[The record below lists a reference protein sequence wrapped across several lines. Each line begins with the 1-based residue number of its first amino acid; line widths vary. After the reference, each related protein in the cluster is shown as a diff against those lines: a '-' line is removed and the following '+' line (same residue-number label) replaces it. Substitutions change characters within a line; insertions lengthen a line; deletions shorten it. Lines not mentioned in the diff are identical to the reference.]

1 MDMLGIFKNIIKN
14 DYIYEIEKTLEKKG
28 ITNEIKS
35 LVMDTLFKIEEIYP
49 NYKRIKVDV
58 LEKRDYI
65 REIVVALKKVDNIY
79 TMNMQEK
86 DILKCVTDTKIE
98 KNARGYYD
106 IQIYHNNLS
115 LLYALQTIINEE
127 YGINEQPCSSSFDK
141 ILKIGGI
148 YSNIEILR
156 DFSGWNWNRN
166 KIKNFNIYYD
176 IIYKNLLL
184 ILGIDKM
191 IELKKT
197 RQCIHFMKKYL
208 VKKYKNDNVE
218 KLMEILKEIVFVM
231 SSEEE
236 KRLEIEANKKIIDM
250 YMAMKDIKKFMQ
262 KVNEEKKKNNKL
274 IAEYDKILNSHN
286 VLEREYNEY
295 LKAIEKS
302 KNEDNSNG
310 SLNID
315 SIIDIL
321 DIEEDNIG
329 KVYKEEIKN
338 IELFSIQI
346 FEKRKKVYN
355 KNLELSKIGNPENYV
370 EHKRIL
376 EEKIKYILDYEKVK
390 GDGKKEEELLENLMI
405 EYQKIVYDM
414 LEDRIEAI
422 YTNEEV
428 IDEIYRQRYIRYQN
442 VLKDKYIYQ
451 ISDLYQKMD
460 KILHLIVAKAMKFD
474 VLERVSEEENTNY
487 AAVSPALKTE
497 VLSLEEVK
505 VAIYTGKIT
514 LLCIYDGNVLI
525 KEIELFDVDPKLI
538 SIPTKKK
545 IKLFRLNVKNGGI
558 KIP

>member
-35 LVMDTLFKIEEIYP
+35 LVMDTLFKIEETYP

-79 TMNMQEK
+79 IMNMQEK
-86 DILKCVTDTKIE
+86 DILKCVTDTKID

-127 YGINEQPCSSSFDK
+127 YGINEQPCSSAFDK

-208 VKKYKNDNVE
+208 LKKYKNDNVE

-236 KRLEIEANKKIIDM
+236 KKLEIEANKKIIDI

-295 LKAIEKS
+295 LKAIEES

-329 KVYKEEIKN
+329 KIDKEEIKN

-346 FEKRKKVYN
+346 FEKRKKIYN

-390 GDGKKEEELLENLMI
+390 GDAKKEEELLENLMI

-460 KILHLIVAKAMKFD
+460 KILHLIMAKAMKFD

-505 VAIYTGKIT
+505 VAIYTGKTT

-545 IKLFRLNVKNGGI
+545 IKLFKG
-558 KIP
+558 KK

>member
-14 DYIYEIEKTLEKKG
+14 DYIYEVEKVLEKKK
-28 ITNEIKS
+28 ITNEIRS
-35 LVMDTLFKIEEIYP
+35 LVMDTLFKIEETYP
-49 NYKRIKVDV
+49 NYKRVKVDV
-58 LEKRDYI
+58 LEKKDYI
-65 REIVVALKKVDNIY
+65 GQIIIALKKVETIDIMY
-79 TMNMQEK
+79 MQEK
-86 DILKCVTDTKIE
+86 DVLKCLTKTTVE
-98 KNARGYYD
+98 KNQRGYYD
-106 IQIYHNNLS
+106 IQIYQNNLS
-115 LLYALQTIINEE
+115 LLYALQTIVNEE
-127 YGINEQPCSSSFDK
+127 YGGDELPCSSAFDK

-148 YSNIEILR
+148 YSDIEILR

-236 KRLEIEANKKIIDM
+236 KKLEIEANKKIIDM

-302 KNEDNSNG
+302 KNEDSSNG

-321 DIEEDNIG
+321 DIEEDDIG
-329 KVYKEEIKN
+329 KIDKEEIKN

-390 GDGKKEEELLENLMI
+390 GDAKKEEELLENLMI

-505 VAIYTGKIT
+505 VAIYTGKTT

-545 IKLFRLNVKNGGI
+545 IKLFKG
-558 KIP
+558 KK

>member
-35 LVMDTLFKIEEIYP
+35 LVMDTLFKIEETYP

-58 LEKRDYI
+58 LEKKDYI

-79 TMNMQEK
+79 IMNMQEK
-86 DILKCVTDTKIE
+86 DILKCVTDTKID

-127 YGINEQPCSSSFDK
+127 YGINEQPCSSAFDK

-166 KIKNFNIYYD
+166 KIKNFNIYHD

-208 VKKYKNDNVE
+208 LKKYKNKNVE

-236 KRLEIEANKKIIDM
+236 KNLEIQSNKKIIDM

-274 IAEYDKILNSHN
+274 LAEYDKILNSHN
-286 VLEREYNEY
+286 VLEREYEEY
-295 LKAIEKS
+295 LKSIEENNKKESNLSSNIEQMIDALDKDEDTIEKV
-302 KNEDNSNG
+302 N
-310 SLNID
+310 
-315 SIIDIL
+315 
-321 DIEEDNIG
+321 
-329 KVYKEEIKN
+329 KEEIKD

-346 FEKRKKVYN
+346 FEKRKKIYN
-355 KNLELSKIGNPENYV
+355 KNLELAKIGNPENYV

-376 EEKIKYILDYEKVK
+376 EEKVKHILNYEKVK
-390 GDGKKEEELLENLMI
+390 GDSKKEEELLENLII

-414 LEDRIEAI
+414 LEDRVEVL

-460 KILHLIVAKAMKFD
+460 KILHLIVDKAMKFE

-487 AAVSPALKTE
+487 AAISPALKTE
-497 VLSLEEVK
+497 ILFLEDAKLS
-505 VAIYTGKIT
+505 IYTGKTT

-545 IKLFRLNVKNGGI
+545 IKLFKG
-558 KIP
+558 KK

>member
-14 DYIYEIEKTLEKKG
+14 DYIYEVEKVLEKKK
-28 ITNEIKS
+28 ITNEIRS
-35 LVMDTLFKIEEIYP
+35 LVMDTLFKIEETYP
-49 NYKRIKVDV
+49 NYKQVKVDV
-58 LEKRDYI
+58 LEKKDYI
-65 REIVVALKKVDNIY
+65 SQIIIALKKVENIDIMY
-79 TMNMQEK
+79 MQEK
-86 DILKCVTDTKIE
+86 DVLKCLTKTTVE
-98 KNARGYYD
+98 KNQRGYYD
-106 IQIYHNNLS
+106 IQIYQNNLS
-115 LLYALQTIINEE
+115 LLYALQTIVNEE
-127 YGINEQPCSSSFDK
+127 YGGDELPCSSAFDK

-148 YSNIEILR
+148 YSDIEILR

-166 KIKNFNIYYD
+166 NIKDFNIYYD

-208 VKKYKNDNVE
+208 LKKYKNKNVE

-236 KRLEIEANKKIIDM
+236 KNLEIQSNKKIIDM

-274 IAEYDKILNSHN
+274 LAEYDKILNSHN
-286 VLEREYNEY
+286 VLEREYEEY
-295 LKAIEKS
+295 LKSIEENNKKESNLSSNIEQMIDALDKDEDTIEKV
-302 KNEDNSNG
+302 N
-310 SLNID
+310 
-315 SIIDIL
+315 
-321 DIEEDNIG
+321 
-329 KVYKEEIKN
+329 KEEIKD

-346 FEKRKKVYN
+346 FEKRKKIYN
-355 KNLELSKIGNPENYV
+355 KNLELAKIGNPENYV

-376 EEKIKYILDYEKVK
+376 EEKVKHILNYEKVK
-390 GDGKKEEELLENLMI
+390 GDSKKEEELLENLII

-414 LEDRIEAI
+414 LEDRVEVL

-442 VLKDKYIYQ
+442 VSKDKHIYQ

-460 KILHLIVAKAMKFD
+460 KILHLIVDKAMKFE
-474 VLERVSEEENTNY
+474 VLEKVSEEKNTNY

-497 VLSLEEVK
+497 ILFLEDVK
-505 VAIYTGKIT
+505 ISIYTGKTT

-545 IKLFRLNVKNGGI
+545 IKLFKGKG
-558 KIP
+558 K

>member
-35 LVMDTLFKIEEIYP
+35 LVMDTLFKIEETYP

-79 TMNMQEK
+79 IMNMQEK

-127 YGINEQPCSSSFDK
+127 YGINEQPCSSAFDK

-176 IIYKNLLL
+176 IIYRNLLL

-236 KRLEIEANKKIIDM
+236 KKLEIEANKKIIDM

-302 KNEDNSNG
+302 KNEDSSNG

-321 DIEEDNIG
+321 DIEEDDIG
-329 KVYKEEIKN
+329 KIDKEEIKN

-390 GDGKKEEELLENLMI
+390 GDAKKEEELLENLMI

-487 AAVSPALKTE
+487 AVVSPALKTE

-505 VAIYTGKIT
+505 VAIYTGKTT

-545 IKLFRLNVKNGGI
+545 IKLFKG
-558 KIP
+558 KK

>member
-1 MDMLGIFKNIIKN
+1 MLGIFKNIIKN
-14 DYIYEIEKTLEKKG
+14 DYIYEVEKVLEKKK
-28 ITNEIKS
+28 ITNEIRS
-35 LVMDTLFKIEEIYP
+35 LVMDTLFKIEETYP
-49 NYKRIKVDV
+49 NYKRVKVDV
-58 LEKRDYI
+58 LEKKDYI
-65 REIVVALKKVDNIY
+65 AQIISALKRVENIEIMY
-79 TMNMQEK
+79 MQEK
-86 DILKCVTDTKIE
+86 DVLKCLTKTIID
-98 KNARGYYD
+98 KNANGYYD
-106 IQIYHNNLS
+106 ITIYQNNLS
-115 LLYALQTIINEE
+115 LLYALQTIIHEE
-127 YGINEQPCSSSFDK
+127 YGEDELPCSSAFDK

-148 YSNIEILR
+148 YSDIEILR

-166 KIKNFNIYYD
+166 KIKDFNIYYD

-208 VKKYKNDNVE
+208 LKKYKNRNVE

-236 KRLEIEANKKIIDM
+236 KNLEIQSNKKIIDM

-274 IAEYDKILNSHN
+274 LAEYDKILNSHN
-286 VLEREYNEY
+286 VLEREYEEY
-295 LKAIEKS
+295 LKSIEENNQKESNLSSNIEQMIDALDKDEDTIEKV
-302 KNEDNSNG
+302 N
-310 SLNID
+310 
-315 SIIDIL
+315 
-321 DIEEDNIG
+321 
-329 KVYKEEIKN
+329 KEEIKD

-346 FEKRKKVYN
+346 FEKRKKIYN
-355 KNLELSKIGNPENYV
+355 KNLELAKIGNPENYV

-376 EEKIKYILDYEKVK
+376 EEKVKHILNYEKVK
-390 GDGKKEEELLENLMI
+390 GDSKKEEELLENLII

-414 LEDRIEAI
+414 LEDRVEVL

-460 KILHLIVAKAMKFD
+460 KILHLIVDKAMKFE

-497 VLSLEEVK
+497 ILFLEDAKLS
-505 VAIYTGKIT
+505 IYTGKTT

-545 IKLFRLNVKNGGI
+545 IKLFKG
-558 KIP
+558 KK

>member
-14 DYIYEIEKTLEKKG
+14 DYIYEIEKILEKKG

-35 LVMDTLFKIEEIYP
+35 LVMDTLFKIEETYP

-79 TMNMQEK
+79 IMNMQEK

-98 KNARGYYD
+98 KNSRGYYD

-218 KLMEILKEIVFVM
+218 KLMEILKEIVFVI

-236 KRLEIEANKKIIDM
+236 KKLEIEANKKIIDM

-302 KNEDNSNG
+302 KNEDSSNG

-321 DIEEDNIG
+321 DIEEDDIG
-329 KVYKEEIKN
+329 KIDKEEIKN

-390 GDGKKEEELLENLMI
+390 GDAKKEEELLENLMI

-505 VAIYTGKIT
+505 VAIYTGKTT

-545 IKLFRLNVKNGGI
+545 IKLFKG
-558 KIP
+558 KK

>member
-35 LVMDTLFKIEEIYP
+35 LVMDTLFKIEETYP

-79 TMNMQEK
+79 IMNMQEK

-98 KNARGYYD
+98 KNSRGYYD

-218 KLMEILKEIVFVM
+218 KLMEILKEIVFVI

-236 KRLEIEANKKIIDM
+236 KKLEIEANKKIIDM

-302 KNEDNSNG
+302 KNEDSSNG

-321 DIEEDNIG
+321 DIEEDDIG
-329 KVYKEEIKN
+329 KIDKEEIKN

-376 EEKIKYILDYEKVK
+376 EEKIKYILNYEKVK
-390 GDGKKEEELLENLMI
+390 GDTKKEEELLENLMI

-505 VAIYTGKIT
+505 VAIYTGKTT

-545 IKLFRLNVKNGGI
+545 IKLFKGKR
-558 KIP
+558 

>member
-35 LVMDTLFKIEEIYP
+35 LVMDTLFKIEETYP

-79 TMNMQEK
+79 IMNMQEK

-127 YGINEQPCSSSFDK
+127 YGINEQPCSSAFDK

-208 VKKYKNDNVE
+208 LKKYKNDNVE

-274 IAEYDKILNSHN
+274 IAECDKILNSHN

-302 KNEDNSNG
+302 KNGDSSNG

-329 KVYKEEIKN
+329 KIDKEEIKN

-390 GDGKKEEELLENLMI
+390 GDAKKEEELLENLMI

-460 KILHLIVAKAMKFD
+460 KILHLIVDKAMKFD

-505 VAIYTGKIT
+505 VAIYTGKTT

-545 IKLFRLNVKNGGI
+545 IKLFKG
-558 KIP
+558 KK

>member
-35 LVMDTLFKIEEIYP
+35 LVMDTLFKIEETYP

-79 TMNMQEK
+79 IMNMQEK

-106 IQIYHNNLS
+106 IEIYHNNLS

-127 YGINEQPCSSSFDK
+127 YGINEQPCSSAFDK

-236 KRLEIEANKKIIDM
+236 KKLEIEANKKIIDM

-302 KNEDNSNG
+302 KNEDSSNG
-310 SLNID
+310 SLNIN

-321 DIEEDNIG
+321 DIEEDDIG
-329 KVYKEEIKN
+329 KIDKEEIKN

-390 GDGKKEEELLENLMI
+390 GDAKKEEELLENLMI

-505 VAIYTGKIT
+505 VAIYTGKTT

-545 IKLFRLNVKNGGI
+545 IKLFKG
-558 KIP
+558 KK

>member
-35 LVMDTLFKIEEIYP
+35 LVMDTLFKIEETYP

-79 TMNMQEK
+79 IMNMQEK
-86 DILKCVTDTKIE
+86 DILKCVTDTKID

-127 YGINEQPCSSSFDK
+127 YGINEQPCSNAFDK

-208 VKKYKNDNVE
+208 LKKYKNDNVE

-302 KNEDNSNG
+302 KNEDSSNG

-321 DIEEDNIG
+321 DIEEDDIG
-329 KVYKEEIKN
+329 KIDKEEIKN

-390 GDGKKEEELLENLMI
+390 GDAKKEEELLENLMI

-505 VAIYTGKIT
+505 VAIYTGKTT

-545 IKLFRLNVKNGGI
+545 IKLFKG
-558 KIP
+558 KK

>member
-35 LVMDTLFKIEEIYP
+35 LVMDTLFKIEETYP
-49 NYKRIKVDV
+49 NYKLIKVDV
-58 LEKRDYI
+58 LEKKDYI

-127 YGINEQPCSSSFDK
+127 YGINEQPCSSAFDK

-208 VKKYKNDNVE
+208 LKKYKNDNVE

-390 GDGKKEEELLENLMI
+390 GDAKKEEELLENLMI

-545 IKLFRLNVKNGGI
+545 IKLFKG
-558 KIP
+558 KK

>member
-14 DYIYEIEKTLEKKG
+14 DYIYEIEKILEKKG

-35 LVMDTLFKIEEIYP
+35 LVMDTLFKIEETYP

-79 TMNMQEK
+79 IMNMQEK

-98 KNARGYYD
+98 KNSRGYYD

-127 YGINEQPCSSSFDK
+127 YGINEQPCSSAFDK

-218 KLMEILKEIVFVM
+218 KLMEILKEIVFVI

-236 KRLEIEANKKIIDM
+236 KKLEIEANKKIIDM

-302 KNEDNSNG
+302 KNEDSSNG

-321 DIEEDNIG
+321 DIEEDDIG
-329 KVYKEEIKN
+329 KIDKEEIKN

-390 GDGKKEEELLENLMI
+390 GDAKKEEELLENLMI

-505 VAIYTGKIT
+505 VAIYTGKTT

-545 IKLFRLNVKNGGI
+545 IKLFKG
-558 KIP
+558 KK

>member
-35 LVMDTLFKIEEIYP
+35 LVMDTLFKIEETYP

-79 TMNMQEK
+79 IMNMQEK

-127 YGINEQPCSSSFDK
+127 YGINEQPCSSAFDK

-208 VKKYKNDNVE
+208 LKKYKNDNVE

-302 KNEDNSNG
+302 KNEDNSNR

-329 KVYKEEIKN
+329 KIYKEEIKN

-390 GDGKKEEELLENLMI
+390 GDAKKEEELLENLMI

-460 KILHLIVAKAMKFD
+460 KILHLIVDKAMKFD

-545 IKLFRLNVKNGGI
+545 IKLFKG
-558 KIP
+558 KK

>member
-35 LVMDTLFKIEEIYP
+35 LVMDTLFKIEETYP

-79 TMNMQEK
+79 IMNMQEK
-86 DILKCVTDTKIE
+86 DILKCVTDTKID

-127 YGINEQPCSSSFDK
+127 YGINEQACSSAFDK

-208 VKKYKNDNVE
+208 LKKYKNDNVE

-236 KRLEIEANKKIIDM
+236 KKLEIEANKKIIDM

-302 KNEDNSNG
+302 KNEDSSNG

-329 KVYKEEIKN
+329 KIDKEEIKN

-346 FEKRKKVYN
+346 FEKRKKIYN

-390 GDGKKEEELLENLMI
+390 GDAKKEEELLENLMI

-505 VAIYTGKIT
+505 VAIYTGKKT

-545 IKLFRLNVKNGGI
+545 IKLFKG
-558 KIP
+558 KK

>member
-14 DYIYEIEKTLEKKG
+14 DYIYEIEKILEKKG

-35 LVMDTLFKIEEIYP
+35 LVMDTLFKIEETYP

-79 TMNMQEK
+79 IMNMQEK

-98 KNARGYYD
+98 KNSRGYYD

-208 VKKYKNDNVE
+208 LKKYKNDNVE
-218 KLMEILKEIVFVM
+218 KLMEILKEIVFVI

-236 KRLEIEANKKIIDM
+236 KKLEIEANKKIIDM

-302 KNEDNSNG
+302 KNEDSSNG

-321 DIEEDNIG
+321 DIEEDDIG
-329 KVYKEEIKN
+329 KIDKEEIKN

-376 EEKIKYILDYEKVK
+376 EEKIKYILNYEKVK
-390 GDGKKEEELLENLMI
+390 GDTKKEEELLENLMI

-505 VAIYTGKIT
+505 VAIYTGKTT

-545 IKLFRLNVKNGGI
+545 IKLFKG
-558 KIP
+558 KK

>member
-35 LVMDTLFKIEEIYP
+35 LVMDTLFKIEETYP
-49 NYKRIKVDV
+49 NYKRIKVDI

-79 TMNMQEK
+79 IMNMQEK

-127 YGINEQPCSSSFDK
+127 YGINEQPCSSAFDK

-176 IIYKNLLL
+176 IIYRNLLL

-208 VKKYKNDNVE
+208 LKKYKNDNVE

-236 KRLEIEANKKIIDM
+236 KKLEIEANKKIIDM

-302 KNEDNSNG
+302 KNEDSSNG

-321 DIEEDNIG
+321 DIEEDDIG
-329 KVYKEEIKN
+329 KIDKEEIKN

-390 GDGKKEEELLENLMI
+390 GDAKKEEELLENLMI

-505 VAIYTGKIT
+505 VAIYTGKTT

-545 IKLFRLNVKNGGI
+545 IKLFKG
-558 KIP
+558 KK

>member
-35 LVMDTLFKIEEIYP
+35 LVMDTLFKIEETYP

-79 TMNMQEK
+79 IMNMQEK

-127 YGINEQPCSSSFDK
+127 YGINEQPCSSAFDK

-208 VKKYKNDNVE
+208 LKKYKNDNVE

-302 KNEDNSNG
+302 KNEDSSNG

-321 DIEEDNIG
+321 DIEEDDIG
-329 KVYKEEIKN
+329 KIDKEEIKN

-390 GDGKKEEELLENLMI
+390 GDAKKEEELLENLMI

-505 VAIYTGKIT
+505 VAIYTGKTT

-545 IKLFRLNVKNGGI
+545 IKLFKG
-558 KIP
+558 KKE

>member
-35 LVMDTLFKIEEIYP
+35 LVMDTLFKIEETYP

-65 REIVVALKKVDNIY
+65 REIEVALKKVDNIY
-79 TMNMQEK
+79 IMNMQEK
-86 DILKCVTDTKIE
+86 DILKCVTDTKID

-127 YGINEQPCSSSFDK
+127 YGINEQPCSSAFDK

-176 IIYKNLLL
+176 IIYRNLLL

-236 KRLEIEANKKIIDM
+236 KKLEIEANKKIIDM

-302 KNEDNSNG
+302 KNEDSSNG

-321 DIEEDNIG
+321 DIEEDDIG
-329 KVYKEEIKN
+329 KIDKEEIKN

-376 EEKIKYILDYEKVK
+376 EEKIKHILDYEKVK
-390 GDGKKEEELLENLMI
+390 GDAKKEEELLENLMI

-505 VAIYTGKIT
+505 VAIYTGKTT

-545 IKLFRLNVKNGGI
+545 IKLFKG
-558 KIP
+558 KK

>member
-35 LVMDTLFKIEEIYP
+35 LVMDTLFKIEETYP

-79 TMNMQEK
+79 IMNMQEK

-98 KNARGYYD
+98 KNSRGYYD

-127 YGINEQPCSSSFDK
+127 YGINEQPCSSAFDK

-176 IIYKNLLL
+176 IIYRNLLL

-236 KRLEIEANKKIIDM
+236 KKLEIEANKKIIDM

-302 KNEDNSNG
+302 KNEDSSNG

-321 DIEEDNIG
+321 DIEEDDIG
-329 KVYKEEIKN
+329 KIDKEEIKN

-390 GDGKKEEELLENLMI
+390 GDVKKEEELLENLMI

-474 VLERVSEEENTNY
+474 VLERVSEEKNTNY

-505 VAIYTGKIT
+505 VAIYTGKTT

-545 IKLFRLNVKNGGI
+545 IKLFKG
-558 KIP
+558 KK

>member
-35 LVMDTLFKIEEIYP
+35 LVMDTLFKIEETYP

-79 TMNMQEK
+79 IMNMQEK
-86 DILKCVTDTKIE
+86 DILKCVTDTKID

-127 YGINEQPCSSSFDK
+127 YGINEQPCSSAFDK

-208 VKKYKNDNVE
+208 LKKYKNDNVE

-236 KRLEIEANKKIIDM
+236 KKLEIEANKKIIDM

-302 KNEDNSNG
+302 KNEDSSNG

-321 DIEEDNIG
+321 DIEEDDIG
-329 KVYKEEIKN
+329 KINKEEIKN

-390 GDGKKEEELLENLMI
+390 GDAKKEEELLENLMI

-505 VAIYTGKIT
+505 VAIYTGKTT

-545 IKLFRLNVKNGGI
+545 IKLFKG
-558 KIP
+558 KK

>member
-35 LVMDTLFKIEEIYP
+35 LVMDTLFKIEETYP

-79 TMNMQEK
+79 IMNMQEK
-86 DILKCVTDTKIE
+86 DILKCVTDTKID

-127 YGINEQPCSSSFDK
+127 YGINEQPCSSAFDK

-166 KIKNFNIYYD
+166 KIKNFNIYHD

-208 VKKYKNDNVE
+208 LKKYKNDNVE
-218 KLMEILKEIVFVM
+218 KLMEILKEIVFAM

-286 VLEREYNEY
+286 VLEREYKEY

-302 KNEDNSNG
+302 KNEDSSNG

-321 DIEEDNIG
+321 DIEEDDIG
-329 KVYKEEIKN
+329 KIDKEEIKN

-390 GDGKKEEELLENLMI
+390 GDDKKEEELLENLMI

-487 AAVSPALKTE
+487 AAVSPVLKTE

-505 VAIYTGKIT
+505 VAIYTGKTT

-545 IKLFRLNVKNGGI
+545 IKLFKG
-558 KIP
+558 KK

>member
-14 DYIYEIEKTLEKKG
+14 DYIYEVEKVLEKKK
-28 ITNEIKS
+28 ITNEIRS
-35 LVMDTLFKIEEIYP
+35 LVMDTLFKIEETYP
-49 NYKRIKVDV
+49 NYKRVKVDV
-58 LEKRDYI
+58 LEKKDYI
-65 REIVVALKKVDNIY
+65 GQIISALKRVENIEIMY
-79 TMNMQEK
+79 MQEK
-86 DILKCVTDTKIE
+86 DVLKCLTKTIID
-98 KNARGYYD
+98 KNANGYYD
-106 IQIYHNNLS
+106 ITIYQNNLS
-115 LLYALQTIINEE
+115 LLYALQTIIHEE
-127 YGINEQPCSSSFDK
+127 YGEDELPCSSAFDK

-148 YSNIEILR
+148 YSDIEILR

-166 KIKNFNIYYD
+166 KIKDFNIYYD

-208 VKKYKNDNVE
+208 LKKYKNRNVE

-236 KRLEIEANKKIIDM
+236 KNLEIQSNKKIIDM

-274 IAEYDKILNSHN
+274 LAEYDKILNSHN
-286 VLEREYNEY
+286 VLEREYEEY
-295 LKAIEKS
+295 LKSIEENNQKESNLSSNIEQMIDALDKDEDTIEKV
-302 KNEDNSNG
+302 N
-310 SLNID
+310 
-315 SIIDIL
+315 
-321 DIEEDNIG
+321 
-329 KVYKEEIKN
+329 KEEIKD

-346 FEKRKKVYN
+346 FEKRKKIYN
-355 KNLELSKIGNPENYV
+355 KNLELAKIGNPENYV

-376 EEKIKYILDYEKVK
+376 EEKVKHILNYEKVK
-390 GDGKKEEELLENLMI
+390 GDSKKEEELLENLII

-414 LEDRIEAI
+414 LEDRVEVL

-460 KILHLIVAKAMKFD
+460 KILHLIVDKAMKFE

-497 VLSLEEVK
+497 ILFLEDAKLS
-505 VAIYTGKIT
+505 IYTGKTT

-545 IKLFRLNVKNGGI
+545 IKLFKG
-558 KIP
+558 KK

>member
-35 LVMDTLFKIEEIYP
+35 LVMDTLFKIEETYP

-79 TMNMQEK
+79 IMNMQEK

-127 YGINEQPCSSSFDK
+127 YGINEQPCSSAFDK

-176 IIYKNLLL
+176 IIYRNLLL

-236 KRLEIEANKKIIDM
+236 KKLEIEANKKIIDM

-302 KNEDNSNG
+302 KNEDSSNG

-321 DIEEDNIG
+321 DIEEDDIG
-329 KVYKEEIKN
+329 KIDKEEIKN

-376 EEKIKYILDYEKVK
+376 EEKIKYILDCEKVK
-390 GDGKKEEELLENLMI
+390 GDAKKEEELLENLMI

-505 VAIYTGKIT
+505 VAIYTGKTT

-545 IKLFRLNVKNGGI
+545 IKLFKG
-558 KIP
+558 KK

>member
-35 LVMDTLFKIEEIYP
+35 LVMDTLFKIEETYP

-79 TMNMQEK
+79 IMNMQEK

-127 YGINEQPCSSSFDK
+127 YGINEQPCSSAFDK

-176 IIYKNLLL
+176 IIYRNLLL

-236 KRLEIEANKKIIDM
+236 KKLEIEANKKIIDM

-302 KNEDNSNG
+302 KNEDSSNG

-321 DIEEDNIG
+321 DIEEDDIG
-329 KVYKEEIKN
+329 KIDKEEIKN

-390 GDGKKEEELLENLMI
+390 GDAKKEEELLENLMI

-505 VAIYTGKIT
+505 VAIYTGKTT

-538 SIPTKKK
+538 SIPKKKK
-545 IKLFRLNVKNGGI
+545 IKLFKG
-558 KIP
+558 KK

>member
-35 LVMDTLFKIEEIYP
+35 LVMDTLFKIEETYP

-79 TMNMQEK
+79 IMNMQEK

-127 YGINEQPCSSSFDK
+127 YGINEQPCSSAFDK

-208 VKKYKNDNVE
+208 LKKYKNDNVE

-390 GDGKKEEELLENLMI
+390 GDAKKEEELLENLMI

-545 IKLFRLNVKNGGI
+545 IKLFKG
-558 KIP
+558 KK

>member
-35 LVMDTLFKIEEIYP
+35 LVMDTLFKIEETYP

-79 TMNMQEK
+79 IMNMQEK

-98 KNARGYYD
+98 KNSRGYYD

-127 YGINEQPCSSSFDK
+127 YGINEQPCSSAFDK

-176 IIYKNLLL
+176 IIYRNLLL

-236 KRLEIEANKKIIDM
+236 KKLEIEANKKIIDM

-302 KNEDNSNG
+302 KNEDSSNG

-321 DIEEDNIG
+321 DIEEDDIG
-329 KVYKEEIKN
+329 KIDKEEIKN

-376 EEKIKYILDYEKVK
+376 EEKIKYILNYEKVK
-390 GDGKKEEELLENLMI
+390 GDTKKEEELLENLMI

-505 VAIYTGKIT
+505 VAIYTGKTT

-545 IKLFRLNVKNGGI
+545 IKLFKG
-558 KIP
+558 KK

>member
-35 LVMDTLFKIEEIYP
+35 LVMDTLFKIEETYP

-79 TMNMQEK
+79 IMNMQEK

-127 YGINEQPCSSSFDK
+127 YGINEQPCSSAFDK

-208 VKKYKNDNVE
+208 LKKYKNDNVE

-236 KRLEIEANKKIIDM
+236 KKLEIEANKKIIDM

-302 KNEDNSNG
+302 KNEDSSNG

-321 DIEEDNIG
+321 DIEEDDIG
-329 KVYKEEIKN
+329 KIDKEEIKN

-390 GDGKKEEELLENLMI
+390 GDVKKEEELLENLMI

-505 VAIYTGKIT
+505 VAIYTGKTT

-545 IKLFRLNVKNGGI
+545 IKLFKG
-558 KIP
+558 KK

>member
-35 LVMDTLFKIEEIYP
+35 LVMDTLFKIEETYP

-79 TMNMQEK
+79 IMNMQEK

-98 KNARGYYD
+98 KNAR
-106 IQIYHNNLS
+106 IYHNNLS

-127 YGINEQPCSSSFDK
+127 YGINEQPCSSAFDK

-176 IIYKNLLL
+176 IIYRNLLL

-236 KRLEIEANKKIIDM
+236 KKLEIEANKKIIDM

-302 KNEDNSNG
+302 KNEDSSNG

-321 DIEEDNIG
+321 DIEEDDIG
-329 KVYKEEIKN
+329 KIDKEEIKN

-390 GDGKKEEELLENLMI
+390 GDAKKEEELLENLMI

-505 VAIYTGKIT
+505 VAIYTGKTT

-545 IKLFRLNVKNGGI
+545 IKLFKG
-558 KIP
+558 KK

>member
-35 LVMDTLFKIEEIYP
+35 LVMNTLFKIEETYP

-79 TMNMQEK
+79 IMNMQEK
-86 DILKCVTDTKIE
+86 DILKCVTDTKID

-127 YGINEQPCSSSFDK
+127 YGINEQPCSSAFDK

-208 VKKYKNDNVE
+208 LKKYKNDNVE

-236 KRLEIEANKKIIDM
+236 KKLEIEANKKIIDM

-302 KNEDNSNG
+302 KNEDSSNG

-321 DIEEDNIG
+321 DIEEDNIE
-329 KVYKEEIKN
+329 KIDKEEIKN

-390 GDGKKEEELLENLMI
+390 GDAKNEEELLENLMI

-505 VAIYTGKIT
+505 VAIYTGKTT

-545 IKLFRLNVKNGGI
+545 IKLFKG
-558 KIP
+558 KK